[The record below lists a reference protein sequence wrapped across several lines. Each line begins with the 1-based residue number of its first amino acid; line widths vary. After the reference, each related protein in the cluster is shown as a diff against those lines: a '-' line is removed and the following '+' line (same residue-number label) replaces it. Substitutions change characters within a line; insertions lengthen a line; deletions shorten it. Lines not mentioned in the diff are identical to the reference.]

1 MEIQKTFINMV
12 NENHTKSREWEE
24 VYEIG
29 KRSVAE
35 AHRKREERKYL
46 RRKENLDSILAALGG
61 MMTTTLI
68 FIMTAI
74 IVLIF

>member
-1 MEIQKTFINMV
+1 MEIDKTFINMV
-12 NENHTKSREWEE
+12 NENHTKSMEWKE

-29 KRSVAE
+29 RQSVAE

-46 RRKENLDSILAALGG
+46 RRRENLDSILAALGG
-61 MMTTTLI
+61 AMTTILI

-74 IVLIF
+74 IVLVF

>member
-1 MEIQKTFINMV
+1 MEIDKTFINMV
-12 NENHTKSREWEE
+12 NENHTKSMEWEE

-35 AHRKREERKYL
+35 AHRKRKERKCL
-46 RRKENLDSILAALGG
+46 RRRENLDNVIAVLGG
-61 MMTTTLI
+61 MATTTLI
-68 FIMTAI
+68 FAVTAI

>member
-1 MEIQKTFINMV
+1 MEFIHIV
-12 NENHTKSREWEE
+12 NANHARALEWDE

-29 KRSVAE
+29 RQSVAE

-46 RRKENLDSILAALGG
+46 RRRENLDSILAALGG

-68 FIMTAI
+68 FAVTAI